1 MYSEEF
7 LEFEDKNMI
16 RRIWFINIV
25 NLILPFSLLAESELQ
40 INGSTYVAFSSKRP
54 DLSLGFGYSYQTSKQ
69 FRLSCN
75 LNYSFRHQIA
85 ASDDDFPIAFVFI
98 DDSSGVKVNE
108 YVIDSYREKGYCFSL
123 NLIPEY
129 VFNQMF
135 LGMGIG
141 FEFGNY
147 TPHYTHKIKGQP
159 DLAIPSP
166 EVSRK
171 KDNNVIFLFLVG
183 YEVSPIKIT
192 VGFIWKRFENAGVGM
207 NLGWGFWK
215 SK

>member
-1 MYSEEF
+1 
-7 LEFEDKNMI
+7 MI
-16 RRIWFINIV
+16 RWNWLICIV
-25 NLILPFSLLAESELQ
+25 ILILPFSLLAESELLL
-40 INGSTYVAFSSKRP
+40 NGSTYVAFSSKRP
-54 DLSLGFGYSYQTSKQ
+54 DLSLGFGYSYQATKQ

-98 DDSSGVKVNE
+98 DDSSRVRVDE
-108 YVIDSYREKGYCFSL
+108 YIIDSYREKGYCFSL

-129 VFNQMF
+129 VINQLF
-135 LGMGIG
+135 FGAGIG
-141 FEFGNY
+141 LEFGSY

-159 DLAIPSP
+159 DLAIHLP

-171 KDNNVIFLFLVG
+171 KDNNLIFLFLVG
-183 YEVSPIKIT
+183 YEVYPIKTT
-192 VGFIWKRFENAGVGM
+192 VSFIWKRFKNAGIGI